1 MKIMNPPEPND
12 PLDALLRGRNQ
23 YVEDD
28 GFTSRVIARLPRR
41 RDRFWLRQILL
52 LGTTALGSVLAVL
65 WLPWKN
71 LLPLDLSALLSPNS
85 HVLLAWMLV
94 LSVVG
99 SLIGAFIAAVQ
110 WED

>member
-1 MKIMNPPEPND
+1 MNQPEAKD
-12 PLDALLRGRNQ
+12 PLDALLREQNP
-23 YVEDD
+23 YVEDN
-28 GFTSRVIARLPRR
+28 GFTTRVISALPHRRSRFRLG
-41 RDRFWLRQILL
+41 QIFL

-71 LLPLDLSALLSPNS
+71 LLPLDLSALLSPDS
-85 HVLLAWMLV
+85 HVLLPWILV

>member
-23 YVEDD
+23 YVEDN

-41 RDRFWLRQILL
+41 RDRFWLRQIFL
-52 LGTTALGSVLAVL
+52 LGATALGSVLAVL

-71 LLPLDLSALLSPNS
+71 LLPLDLSALLSLNS
-85 HVLLAWMLV
+85 QVLLPWTLV
-94 LSVVG
+94 IAVVA
-99 SLIGAFIAAVQ
+99 SLVWGMVAAVE